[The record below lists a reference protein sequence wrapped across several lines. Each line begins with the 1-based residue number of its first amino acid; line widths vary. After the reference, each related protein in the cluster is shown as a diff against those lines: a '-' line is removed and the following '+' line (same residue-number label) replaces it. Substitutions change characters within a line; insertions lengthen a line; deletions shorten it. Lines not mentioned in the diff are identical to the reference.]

1 MMKLIKYLKPFL
13 LPLTLAIAL
22 LYGQAMADLAL
33 PDYMSNIVNVGIQ
46 QSGVDHS
53 VPKVMRA
60 SDLEHISLFLTDNE
74 ASDFKAFYNEIKP
87 EDSAYA
93 DYAKDYT
100 ALGNEVIYVIKDDVS
115 EEAETALEVSV
126 SKALLS
132 VSGIEK
138 MMTDAKDGPIT
149 IGEKTLPAGTDLFKV
164 MGMMPIEQRQ
174 ALTKDAD
181 EKFEAMGEKMLV
193 QAGAKTVQSLYE
205 DLGADTV
212 AIQRNYILYM
222 GGIMLLI
229 TLAGAIAS
237 IAVGY
242 ISAKVAAGL
251 GRNLRKLVF
260 RKVSSFSNTE
270 LDKFSTSSLITRSTN
285 DVTQIQNLMVIMIRM
300 VFYAPIMGVGGV
312 IRAMSKNS
320 SMSWII
326 AVAVAVLLL
335 VIAAVFSIALPKF
348 KLIQKL
354 VDRLNLVSREAL
366 SGMMV
371 IRAFN
376 TQGFEE
382 QRFDNANKELTNTNL
397 FVNRV
402 MVFMFPMMMLIM
414 NGVTLMIVW
423 IGAHE
428 IANANMQVGDMMAFM
443 QYAIQIIMSFLMLSM
458 MFILIPR
465 ASISAQRIAEVLET
479 EASINDPENPKALPA
494 QIKGE
499 IVFDKVSFKF
509 PGAEENI
516 IKELS
521 FTAEA
526 GKTTAI
532 IGATGSGKTTMVNLI
547 PRFYDVTEG
556 KITLDGIDIR
566 SFKQQD
572 LRTTIGYVPQK
583 ASLFK
588 GTIESNL
595 RYGKESA
602 TAEDLTVAAAIA
614 QAEEF
619 INEKP
624 EGMGSEIAQ
633 GGGNVSGG
641 QKQRLSIARAL
652 VKKPKVYIFD
662 DSFSALDFKTDA
674 KLREALKTQ
683 TSDSTLLIVA
693 QRISTIKNADKILV
707 LEDGK
712 LVGMGTHHELMN
724 TCEVY
729 QEIAL
734 SQLSKEELA

>member
-13 LPLTLAIAL
+13 LPLTMAIAL

-33 PDYMSNIVNVGIQ
+33 PDYMSNIVNIGIQ

-53 VPKVMRA
+53 LPKVMRA
-60 SDLEHISLFLTDNE
+60 SDMAHISLFLSEEDGV
-74 ASDFKAFYNEIKP
+74 DFKALYNEVKP
-87 EDSAYA
+87 EDNAYSAYE
-93 DYAKDYT
+93 KDYQS
-100 ALGNEVIYVIKDDVS
+100 LDKQVIYVMKSDAS
-115 EEAETALEVSV
+115 NAAETALEVSV

-132 VSGIEK
+132 VSGLET
-138 MMTDAKDGPIT
+138 MMAEAQGGPMT
-149 IGEKTLPAGTDLFKV
+149 IGDKTLPAGTDLFEV
-164 MGMMPIEQRQ
+164 MGRLPMEQRQ

-181 EKFEAMGEKMLV
+181 AKFEAMGEKMLV
-193 QAGAKTVQSLYE
+193 QAGAKSVQSLYE
-205 DLGADTV
+205 TLGADTE
-212 AIQRNYILYM
+212 AMQRNYILYM

-229 TLAGAIAS
+229 TMAGAAAS

-326 AVAVAVLLL
+326 AVAVAVLLI
-335 VIAAVFSIALPKF
+335 VIASIFSIALPKF

-354 VDRLNLVSREAL
+354 VDKLNLVSREAL

-376 TQGFEE
+376 TQDFEE
-382 QRFDNANKELTNTNL
+382 NRFDQANKELTDTNL

-423 IGAHE
+423 MGAHE

-479 EASINDPENPKALPA
+479 EASINDPERPKHLPSQMA
-494 QIKGE
+494 GE
-499 IVFDKVSFKF
+499 IVFDNVSFRF
-509 PGAEENI
+509 PGAEEDML
-516 IKELS
+516 KALS
-521 FTAEA
+521 FKAEA

-547 PRFYDVTEG
+547 PRFYDVTQG
-556 KITLDGIDIR
+556 RITIDGIDIR
-566 SFKQQD
+566 DLKQQA
-572 LRTTIGYVPQK
+572 LRSVIGYVPQK

-595 RYGKESA
+595 RYGKDNATEAELSA
-602 TAEDLTVAAAIA
+602 SAAIA

-619 INEKP
+619 ITEKP

-652 VKKPKVYIFD
+652 VKKPKIYIFD

-674 KLREALKTQ
+674 KLREALKAQ
-683 TSDSTLLIVA
+683 TDNSTLLIVA

>member
-1 MMKLIKYLKPFL
+1 MMKLIKHLRPFL

-33 PDYMSNIVNVGIQ
+33 PDYMSNIVNIGIQ

-53 VPKVMRA
+53 VPKVLRA
-60 SDLEHISLFLTDNE
+60 SDMAHISLFLTEDE
-74 ASDFKAFYNEIKP
+74 AADFKALYNEVKP
-87 EDSAYA
+87 EDSQYA
-93 DYAKDYT
+93 TYEKDYT
-100 ALGNEVIYVIKDDVS
+100 ALDQQTIFAIKDDVTD
-115 EEAETALEVSV
+115 EAETALEVSV
-126 SKALLS
+126 SKALLT
-132 VSGIEK
+132 VSGIDK
-138 MMTDAKDGPIT
+138 MMTDANGGAIT
-149 IGEKTLPAGTDLFKV
+149 IGEKTLPAGTDLFQV
-164 MGMMPIEQRQ
+164 MGMLPLEQRQ
-174 ALTKDAD
+174 AMTKDAD
-181 EKFEAMGEKMLV
+181 AKFEAMGEKMLV
-193 QAGAKTVQSLYE
+193 QAGAKSVQSLYE
-205 DLGADTV
+205 TLGADTE
-212 AIQRNYILYM
+212 AIQRNYILFM

-229 TLAGAIAS
+229 TLAGAAAS
-237 IAVGY
+237 ISVGY

-326 AVAVAVLLL
+326 AVAVAVLLV
-335 VIAAVFSIALPKF
+335 VIVAVFSIALPKF

-382 QRFDNANKELTNTNL
+382 ERFDKANKELTGTNL

-465 ASISAQRIAEVLET
+465 ASISAQRISEVLET
-479 EASINDPENPKALPA
+479 EATIKDPTSPKEMPSSVKGSIEFNN
-494 QIKGE
+494 
-499 IVFDKVSFKF
+499 VSFKF
-509 PGAEENI
+509 PGAEENMLKSI
-516 IKELS
+516 S
-521 FTAEA
+521 FKADA

-532 IGATGSGKTTMVNLI
+532 IGATGSGKTTLVNLI
-547 PRFYDVTEG
+547 PRFYDVTDG
-556 KITLDGIDIR
+556 KITIDGIDIR
-566 SFKQQD
+566 DFKQST
-572 LRTTIGYVPQK
+572 LRSVIGYVPQK

-595 RYGKESA
+595 KYGKDNASPE
-602 TAEDLTVAAAIA
+602 EVAAAAAIS

-619 INEKP
+619 ISEKA
-624 EGMGSEIAQ
+624 EGMASEIAQ

-652 VKKPKVYIFD
+652 VKKPKIYIFD

-674 KLREALKTQ
+674 KLREALKSQ
-683 TSDSTLLIVA
+683 TDASTMLIVA

>member
-13 LPLTLAIAL
+13 LPLTMAIAL

-33 PDYMSNIVNVGIQ
+33 PDYMSNIVNIGIQ

-60 SDLEHISLFLTDNE
+60 SDLKHLSLFLTEDE
-74 ASDFKAFYNEIKP
+74 AADFKALYNEVKP
-87 EDSAYA
+87 EDEAY
-93 DYAKDYT
+93 KDYEKDYQS
-100 ALGNEVIYVIKDDVS
+100 LDKQIIYVIKDDVT
-115 EEAETALEVSV
+115 ETQETALEVSV

-132 VSGIEK
+132 VSGVQT
-138 MMTDAKDGPIT
+138 MMAEAKDGPVK
-149 IGEKTLPAGTDLFKV
+149 IGDKTLPAGTDLFEV
-164 MGMMPIEQRQ
+164 MGMLPVEQRA

-181 EKFEAMGEKMLV
+181 AKFEAMGEKMLV
-193 QAGAKTVQSLYE
+193 QAGAKSVQSLYE
-205 DLGADTV
+205 TLGADTE
-212 AIQRNYILYM
+212 AMQRNYILYM

-229 TLAGAIAS
+229 TLAGAAAS

-335 VIAAVFSIALPKF
+335 VIVAVFSIALPKF

-354 VDRLNLVSREAL
+354 VDKLNLVSREAL

-382 QRFDNANKELTNTNL
+382 SRFDQANKELTDTNL

-423 IGAHE
+423 MGAHE

-479 EASINDPENPKALPA
+479 EASINDPESPKALPTHM
-494 QIKGE
+494 KGE
-499 IVFDKVSFKF
+499 IVFDNVSFRF
-509 PGAEENI
+509 PGAEEDML
-516 IKELS
+516 KGLS
-521 FTAEA
+521 FKAEA

-547 PRFYDVTEG
+547 PRFYDVSEG
-556 KITLDGIDIR
+556 SISIDGIDIR
-566 SFKQQD
+566 ALKQQD
-572 LRTTIGYVPQK
+572 VRSVIGYVPQK

-595 RYGKESA
+595 RYGKASA
-602 TAEDLTVAAAIA
+602 TEAELSAAAAIA
-614 QAEEF
+614 QAQEF
-619 INEKP
+619 ITEKP

-652 VKKPKVYIFD
+652 VKQPKIYIFD

-674 KLREALKTQ
+674 KLREALKAQ
-683 TSDSTLLIVA
+683 TGDSTLLIVA